1 MCTKVQQ
8 TTKHCGKLVQS
19 NETDW
24 PQCELKL
31 FSKLTTKTKSWRI
44 KHQIQANLVQSLLQ
58 ECTPGPS
65 WRWASKVGSYYF
77 GPVGQFPTESPNPS
91 TSAKLHKK
99 TEELK
104 VKIMCQDI
112 TKLYKYQITKTFL
125 WLNLLFVCFG
135 DNTKEPDLDFTCLDF
150 SLNEAIIDDN
160 TNNWWQNK
168 RFRFHLT
175 WFLLLVSIVCF
186 GDWWQ
191 HGKKQI

>member
-1 MCTKVQQ
+1 MCTKVEPSVENNQALW
-8 TTKHCGKLVQS
+8 KVQS
-19 NETDW
+19 NETYS

-31 FSKLTTKTKSWRI
+31 FSKLTTKTKSWCI

-58 ECTPGPS
+58 ECTLAPS
-65 WRWASKVGSYYF
+65 WRGASKVGRYYF

-135 DNTKEPDLDFTCLDF
+135 D
-150 SLNEAIIDDN
+150 
-160 TNNWWQNK
+160 WWQHERT
-168 RFRFHLT
+168 RFRFHLS
-175 WFLLLVSIVCF
+175 WLLFEWSNN
-186 GDWWQ
+186 WW
-191 HGKKQI
+191 